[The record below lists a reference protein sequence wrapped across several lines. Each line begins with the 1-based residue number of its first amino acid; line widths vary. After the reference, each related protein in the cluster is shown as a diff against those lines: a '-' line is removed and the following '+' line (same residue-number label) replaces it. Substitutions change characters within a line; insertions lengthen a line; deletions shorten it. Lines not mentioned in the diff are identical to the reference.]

1 MFPQKRALPGVAG
14 RSGILAADHK
24 LPIIFGYRP
33 NYRLFQRIIKKTAL
47 EHGADT
53 THDQRKRFKERVKEM
68 AANLPP
74 ALAPVTMRDFE
85 ILANRSANVLDRL
98 RNRLFDEGSRKVL
111 DLRFNVRTAAEM
123 VGRSEKSIRDAEAD
137 GRLPEPQKAP
147 DTGRRVGY
155 CLAQVNR
162 MREVFGTLPAREDDE
177 SALVLSVQSFKGGVG
192 KSTLTCH
199 LAQYFALRGYR
210 VCVIDC
216 DSQASTTSMFGLNPD
231 VDVAEEEDTLYP
243 FFRHGGPTSLQYALQ
258 ATYWPNITLIPANLG
273 LYDAEYEF
281 AARMARD
288 ATFVLDRLRD
298 GVNSIRDR
306 FDIILMDPP
315 PALGMISLSVLRAAD
330 ALLIPAPP
338 NNIDFGSTAH
348 FLRMMTATLEELA
361 RAGGARDYAF
371 VKILVTKMS
380 DTKSAHQAIY
390 RMMQAVF
397 PHDLMRAVLKDS
409 AEIDNATANLKTVY
423 ELTGPAT
430 RSATHKRCRAHLD
443 AVGREV
449 ELLIRKTWPSH
460 HGDLRKE
467 GLL

>member
-1 MFPQKRALPGVAG
+1 M
-14 RSGILAADHK
+14 
-24 LPIIFGYRP
+24 
-33 NYRLFQRIIKKTAL
+33 
-47 EHGADT
+47 
-53 THDQRKRFKERVKEM
+53 
-68 AANLPP
+68 LPP
-74 ALAPVTMRDFE
+74 RSPAGLSPVTMQDFE
-85 ILANRSANVLDRL
+85 TLATRSATVISRL
-98 RNRLFDEGSRKVL
+98 RERLYQDGSRKGL

-123 VGRSEKSIRDAEAD
+123 VGRSEKLIRDAEGD
-137 GRLPEPQKAP
+137 GRLPEPDKDP
-147 DTGRRVGY
+147 ETGRRQGY
-155 CLAQVNR
+155 SLAEVNR
-162 MREVFGTLPAREDDE
+162 MREVFGTLPWRADDE
-177 SALVLSVQSFKGGVG
+177 EALVLAVQSFKGGVG

-199 LAQYFALRGYR
+199 LAQYFALKGYR

-216 DSQASTTSMFGLNPD
+216 DSQASTTSVFGLNPD
-231 VDVAEEEDTLYP
+231 VDVEEDDDTLYP
-243 FFRHGGPTSLQYALQ
+243 FFRHGGPATLDYALR
-258 ATYWPNITLIPANLG
+258 ATYWPNIALIPANLG

-288 ATFVLDRLRD
+288 STFVLDRLRE

-361 RAGGARDYAF
+361 RAGGERDYAF

-380 DTKSAHQAIY
+380 DTKSAHQAIF

-397 PHDLMRAVLKDS
+397 PHDLMQAVLKDS
-409 AEIDNATANLKTVY
+409 AEIDNATANLRTVY
-423 ELTGPAT
+423 EITGPAT
-430 RSATHKRCRAHLD
+430 RSATHRRCRAYLD

-449 ELLIRKTWPSH
+449 EVLIRKTWPSH
-460 HGDLRKE
+460 HDRLRRE

>member
-1 MFPQKRALPGVAG
+1 MNTV
-14 RSGILAADHK
+14 
-24 LPIIFGYRP
+24 
-33 NYRLFQRIIKKTAL
+33 
-47 EHGADT
+47 
-53 THDQRKRFKERVKEM
+53 
-68 AANLPP
+68 LPP
-74 ALAPVTMRDFE
+74 VTLEDFETLATRSATVINHMRD
-85 ILANRSANVLDRL
+85 RL
-98 RNRLFDEGSRKVL
+98 YAEGSTKKL
-111 DLRFNVRTAAEM
+111 ELRFNVRTAAEM
-123 VGRSEKSIRDAEAD
+123 VGRSEKLIRDAEGD
-137 GRLPEPQKAP
+137 GRLPEPIKNP
-147 DTGRRVGY
+147 ETGRRIGY
-155 CLAQVNR
+155 SLSDVNR
-162 MREVFGTLPAREDDE
+162 MREVFGTLPTRADDE
-177 SALVLSVQSFKGGVG
+177 PALVLSIQSFKGGVG

-199 LAQYFALRGYR
+199 LAQYFALKGYR

-231 VDVAEEEDTLYP
+231 VDVNEEEDTLYP
-243 FFRHGGPTSLQYALQ
+243 FFRHGGPTSLHYALRP
-258 ATYWPNITLIPANLG
+258 TYWPNITLIPANLG

-288 ATFVLDRLRD
+288 STFVLDRLREGID
-298 GVNSIRDR
+298 SIRDK

-348 FLRMMTATLEELA
+348 FLRMMTSTLEELA
-361 RAGGARDYAF
+361 RAGGERNYAF

-397 PHDLMRAVLKDS
+397 PHDLLQSVLKDS
-409 AEIDNATANLKTVY
+409 AEIDNATANLRTVY
-423 ELTGPAT
+423 ELTGAST

-460 HGDLRKE
+460 YADLRKE